1 MHREPR
7 HPSTLRAPRPTGRA
21 ASGPSAAGFT
31 LIELLAVIGI
41 ISVLMGIGLGYL
53 GRTDP
58 EMVAQTILRGER
70 RAAQMTARAE
80 GVPTEVWVRPGLEN
94 EPATVQSR
102 LLEPVVS
109 FQFEP
114 GQPFLDQRLRPAL
127 AGEEVAA
134 GRFGAARRPHPED
147 KLPLLRWPVPPLL
160 ADLRD
165 GFVLRIDLYLEQRR
179 DCVVVDMPPMLEV
192 RLDDDLRP
200 DARLRLVDGNGETQ
214 RVSVQ
219 GQLSMPLRRWTT
231 LEVGYDGRAFWLQV
245 DDREFGRVTA
255 EGQPQ
260 QKQEMTLDLSP
271 VEAAVPGIVDELRL
285 LAFAFAP
292 PQYLPIELQP
302 TRTFRFTY
310 DKRGEPVDQPVLVYE
325 DLDGGEPGR

>member
-1 MHREPR
+1 MHGAAHRSVR
-7 HPSTLRAPRPTGRA
+7 PSET
-21 ASGPSAAGFT
+21 GFT
-31 LIELLAVIGI
+31 LLELLAVIGI

-58 EMVAQTILRGER
+58 ELVAQTILRGER

-80 GVPTEVWVRPGLEN
+80 GVPTEVWVRPGLDN
-94 EPATVQSR
+94 EAATVQSR

-134 GRFGAARRPHPED
+134 GRFGAARRPHEDD

-165 GFVLRIDLYLEQRR
+165 GFVLRIDLFLEERR
-179 DCVVVDMPPMLEV
+179 DCVVIDLPPMLEV

-200 DARLRLVDGNGETQ
+200 DARLRVKDGQGQAQ
-214 RVSVQ
+214 RKSLQ
-219 GQLSMPLRRWTT
+219 SQLSMPLRRWST
-231 LEVGYDGRAFWLQV
+231 LEVGYDGRSFWLNV
-245 DDREFGRVTA
+245 DEREFARIAVQGVP
-255 EGQPQ
+255 E
-260 QKQEMTLDLSP
+260 QERDMVLDISP
-271 VEAAVPGIVDELRL
+271 VEAAIAGMVDEVRL
-285 LAFAFAP
+285 LAFAFAA
-292 PQYLPIELQP
+292 PQFLPIELQP
-302 TRTFRFTY
+302 TQIFRFTY
-310 DKRGEPVDQPVLVYE
+310 DKRGEPVDAPVITYE
-325 DLDGGEPGR
+325 DLDAEEGGQ